1 MHIPLLFLCISVSLA
16 SGVSL
21 SGTSINIYSAHSTVG
36 TSTRWGCHTPA
47 MPLLRRVPLFH
58 RIANSLT
65 AQQAHEHAVPVADI
79 ESVKKQI
86 VSHEMQEAEIA
97 KKYGIPGNADSAA
110 ILQTVKDISW
120 NSMDPQYSP
129 DEFKRDAEAL
139 DALLKLRCRLAQ
151 LQEQTLPGPIP
162 NSSEQTPKP
171 TDLEVGRCIFRFLSE
186 RLMDIV
192 CSSLSLRARWTHIGP
207 GALL

>member
-1 MHIPLLFLCISVSLA
+1 MHPSLPCIW
-16 SGVSL
+16 VSL
-21 SGTSINIYSAHSTVG
+21 SDTSINISARRSTVG
-36 TSTRWGCHTPA
+36 TSARWGCHTPA
-47 MPLLRRVPLFH
+47 MPSLRRVPLFH
-58 RIANSLT
+58 RLANSLT

-79 ESVKKQI
+79 EGVKKQI

-97 KKYGIPGNADSAA
+97 KKYGIPGNVDSAA

-120 NSMDPQYSP
+120 SSVDPQYSP

-139 DALLKLRCRLAQ
+139 DALLKLRCYLAQ
-151 LQEQTLPGPIP
+151 LQEQRLPGPIP

-171 TDLEVGRCIFRFLSE
+171 MDLEVCHCISRFLSE

-192 CSSLSLRARWTHIGP
+192 CSSLSPRAH
-207 GALL
+207 